1 MYTAEDILYE
11 KGHQIISVTKDTL
24 IKDALKLM
32 VENKIGSIAI
42 KEKATII
49 GIWTERD
56 LMRNVIDE
64 TCDIHSAKIGDYMT
78 SNLRAAP
85 HDATLVQLLDIFLGK
100 RFRHLLV
107 EKEGEYIGIVS
118 MGDVIKA
125 DLNKKTQE
133 LDQLKATVSWE
144 YYENWKFKKK

>member
-11 KGHQIISVTKDTL
+11 KGHQIISVSKDTL

-32 VENKIGSIAI
+32 VENKIGSI
-42 KEKATII
+42 TISESGKI
-49 GIWTERD
+49 VGIWTERD

-64 TCDIHSAKIGDYMT
+64 SCDLNSATIGDHMT
-78 SNLRAAP
+78 STLRSAP
-85 HDATLVQLLDIFLGK
+85 HDATIVQLLDIFLGK
-100 RFRHLLV
+100 RFRHLLI
-107 EKEGEYIGIVS
+107 EKEGDFIGIVS

-125 DLNKKTQE
+125 DLNKKTAE
-133 LDQLKATVSWE
+133 LQDLKATVSWE